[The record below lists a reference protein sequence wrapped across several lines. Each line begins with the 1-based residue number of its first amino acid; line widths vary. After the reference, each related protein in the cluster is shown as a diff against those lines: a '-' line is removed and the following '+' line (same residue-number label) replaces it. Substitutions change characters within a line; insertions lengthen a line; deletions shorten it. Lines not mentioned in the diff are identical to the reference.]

1 MNAAVMST
9 YRMLSDAGYVLG
21 PVLLGIIASGAG
33 APAALAVA
41 GALLVISAVTFGR
54 FAPET
59 YRGTAHTVP

>member
-21 PVLLGIIASGAG
+21 PILLGIIASTAG
-33 APAALAVA
+33 APSALAVA
-41 GALLVISAVTFGR
+41 SGLLVVSATLFGR

-59 YRGTAHTVP
+59 YRSR